1 MKSVI
6 VILLLIAEFFL
17 LILLVKN
24 DITCRMHLKI
34 NDAIFAYKMARLGEY
49 DFEGIDIVEFS
60 DAENYDK
67 TLFRIWDWGYTRLLP
82 KDKYELIKDYIQ

>member
-34 NDAIFAYKMARLGEY
+34 NDAIYAYKMARLSEY
-49 DFEGIDIVEFS
+49 DFEGMDIVEFS
-60 DAENYDK
+60 DVEKYDK
-67 TLFRIWDWGYTRLLP
+67 TLFRIWDWGYTRILP
-82 KDKYELIKDYIQ
+82 PDKFELIKPFIK